1 MGKLDLLAES
11 ILTAWPNDYLAA
23 ERNNDTEQMERL
35 INWAESGKPGLWA
48 KIVRMAGLA
57 R

>member
-23 ERNNDTEQMERL
+23 ERNNDTEQMEHL
-35 INWAESGKPGLWA
+35 INWAKNGESCLWA
-48 KIVRMAGLA
+48 KIVRMAGLV

>member
-1 MGKLDLLAES
+1 MGKLDLLDES

-23 ERNNDTEQMERL
+23 ERNNDTEQMEHL
-35 INWAESGKPGLWA
+35 INWAKNGESCLWA
-48 KIVRMAGLA
+48 KIVRMAGLV

>member
-23 ERNNDTEQMERL
+23 ERNNDTEQMERF
-35 INWAESGKPGLWA
+35 INWAESGKSALWA